1 MLGAH
6 FKKLITF
13 MGSSGS
19 GRRRGSEAK
28 RDDRREGMWGKG
40 CGVSRAT
47 REGRSRGMKRKEK
60 KWRPTRGDGDNR
72 GGSEDEGGAFRG
84 GNRTG
89 ELLTWTS
96 SEKPVCT
103 EPSKME
109 LRVVPTYSVSPR
121 PSAIVRTG
129 PKSSG
134 T

>member
-1 MLGAH
+1 MERKGYGA
-6 FKKLITF
+6 
-13 MGSSGS
+13 SQ
-19 GRRRGSEAK
+19 
-28 RDDRREGMWGKG
+28 
-40 CGVSRAT
+40 V
-47 REGRSRGMKRKEK
+47 KEK
-60 KWRPTRGDGDNR
+60 GMRQGCEEEGEEMKTRGDSDDGDDG
-72 GGSEDEGGAFRG
+72 GGSEDV
-84 GNRTG
+84 G
-89 ELLTWTS
+89 ESLTWTS

>member
-1 MLGAH
+1 M
-6 FKKLITF
+6 
-13 MGSSGS
+13 
-19 GRRRGSEAK
+19 E
-28 RDDRREGMWGKG
+28 GKG
-40 CGVSRAT
+40 YGVSQA
-47 REGRSRGMKRKEK
+47 KEK
-60 KWRPTRGDGDNR
+60 GMRQGCEEEGEEMETRGNSDDGIGREDV
-72 GGSEDEGGAFRG
+72 GGTFRG

-89 ELLTWTS
+89 ESLTWTS

>member
-1 MLGAH
+1 MERKGYGA
-6 FKKLITF
+6 
-13 MGSSGS
+13 SQ
-19 GRRRGSEAK
+19 
-28 RDDRREGMWGKG
+28 
-40 CGVSRAT
+40 V
-47 REGRSRGMKRKEK
+47 KEK
-60 KWRPTRGDGDNR
+60 GMRQGCEEEGEEMKTRGDSDDGDDG
-72 GGSEDEGGAFRG
+72 GGSEDVGGAFRG

-89 ELLTWTS
+89 ESLTWTS

>member
-1 MLGAH
+1 M
-6 FKKLITF
+6 
-13 MGSSGS
+13 
-19 GRRRGSEAK
+19 E
-28 RDDRREGMWGKG
+28 GKG
-40 CGVSRAT
+40 YGVSQA
-47 REGRSRGMKRKEK
+47 KEK
-60 KWRPTRGDGDNR
+60 GMRQGCEEEGEEMETRGNSDDGVGREDV
-72 GGSEDEGGAFRG
+72 GGTFRG
-84 GNRTG
+84 RNRTG
-89 ELLTWTS
+89 EPLTWTS